1 MRLNNVVDDRRDP
14 WTSTDAAARHLRDDY
29 TMLGDWSLA
38 ITAYN
43 HGRNGISRAL
53 DAVGGKTLM
62 DLINR
67 FDGKRFVFAPKN
79 YYAASLVA
87 VDDESE
93 YRPRARAE
101 RQVKTLDIETLHTRH
116 QQPYDTHSR

>member
-29 TMLGDWSLA
+29 TMLGDWPLA

-53 DAVGGKTLM
+53 YAVCGTTLM
-62 DLINR
+62 VLITR
-67 FDGKRFVFAPKN
+67 FDCTLFFFASTTYSPVFLSSFFFSLLLALSSFLYLFFFFVSF
-79 YYAASLVA
+79 SFFFFF
-87 VDDESE
+87 
-93 YRPRARAE
+93 
-101 RQVKTLDIETLHTRH
+101 
-116 QQPYDTHSR
+116 